1 MKYIKPCVLVGKKIE
16 GGQDALGNQKFTEN
30 RRKVIVSEKSV
41 RQSEFYK
48 SHQEGVQVEIVL
60 EIRTILYKGEMKAIY
75 KKNGVE
81 EIYRI
86 LRTYDLENGF
96 IELMLTKE
104 GVENG

>member
-16 GGQDALGNQKFTEN
+16 GGQDALGNQKFTES

-48 SHQEGVQVEIVL
+48 SHQEGVQVDIVL
-60 EIRTILYKGEMKAIY
+60 EIRTILYKGEMKAVY
-75 KKNGVE
+75 KAE
-81 EIYRI
+81 EYRI
-86 LRTYDLENGF
+86 LRTYDMENGS